1 MRDEWIRT
9 LRTVVQVIAGLAV
22 VTPLLL
28 GAVGVSTTIG
38 VGAAVV
44 TVAATIT
51 RIMQIPEIDDWVNG
65 KLRKKSE

>member
-9 LRTVVQVIAGLAV
+9 LRTAVQVIAGLAV

>member
-51 RIMQIPEIDDWVNG
+51 RIMQIPEIDDWING
-65 KLRKKSE
+65 KLRK